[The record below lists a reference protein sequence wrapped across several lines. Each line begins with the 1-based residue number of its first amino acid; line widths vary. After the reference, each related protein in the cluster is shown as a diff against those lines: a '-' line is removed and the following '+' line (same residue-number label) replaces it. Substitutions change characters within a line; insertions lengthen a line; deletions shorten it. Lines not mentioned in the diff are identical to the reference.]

1 MKIVMIGA
9 GNVATHLTACSPT
22 KKNKPSCRYTAGQK
36 SRLRHWLNLPTVHI
50 PATVQDINADA
61 DLYIVSVKDSVLSDL
76 LPQIVLH
83 QSQCLVCSHSRQCP
97 YGYLEGTYTS
107 IRSIIPDADI
117 QQTTSCRFR

>member
-9 GNVATHLTACSPT
+9 GNVATHLTLALQQKEQTILQVYSRTEVSASALAELADCA
-22 KKNKPSCRYTAGQK
+22 YTC
-36 SRLRHWLNLPTVHI
+36 N
-50 PATVQDINADA
+50 VQDINADA

-76 LPQIVLH
+76 LPQIGPH